1 MRFSTAAESFLSGRE
16 GVHGFVETPQDV
28 FDAGIRAG
36 QEYLGCHDLSGTP
49 SSHQVSDIP
58 EGGPVHQLSCMSA
71 L

>member
-36 QEYLGCHDLSGTP
+36 QEYLGCHDQIGRA
-49 SSHQVSDIP
+49 HV
-58 EGGPVHQLSCMSA
+58 
-71 L
+71 